1 MRTVFWDTET
11 RSAISLRDCGAYI
24 YATDVST
31 QVLCLGFVIDNG
43 EPQLWL
49 PSDPVPLIFLK
60 IVKHPKEYQVVAHN
74 YEFERAILDNIL
86 IPKHGFQPIPLEV
99 QHCTQRLA
107 LANAYPAELDLL
119 AQ

>member
-49 PSDPVPLIFLK
+49 PSD
-60 IVKHPKEYQVVAHN
+60 
-74 YEFERAILDNIL
+74 R
-86 IPKHGFQPIPLEV
+86 
-99 QHCTQRLA
+99 
-107 LANAYPAELDLL
+107 
-119 AQ
+119 